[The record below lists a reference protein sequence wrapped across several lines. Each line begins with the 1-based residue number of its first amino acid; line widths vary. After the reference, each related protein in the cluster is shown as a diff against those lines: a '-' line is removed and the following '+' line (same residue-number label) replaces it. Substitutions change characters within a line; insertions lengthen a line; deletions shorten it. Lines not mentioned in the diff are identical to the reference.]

1 MIQFIN
7 NYRLKQSLLVH
18 SLLKQCVNALALSV
32 SFIAL
37 VAMSSL
43 SVAEEGEATTNVQ
56 YVDLKPA
63 FVANFGGPAPK
74 LKFVKADISVRAN
87 TTEAANLIEQHM
99 PLIRNEIVL
108 LLSAQAEADIS
119 SMEGQEKLRLEALA
133 RVKKV
138 LEEET
143 GSPTAEDL
151 LFTNFVLQR

>member
-1 MIQFIN
+1 MSI
-7 NYRLKQSLLVH
+7 SLTVF
-18 SLLKQCVNALALSV
+18 AL
-32 SFIAL
+32 
-37 VAMSSL
+37 MSSL
-43 SVAEEGEATTNVQ
+43 SFAEEGEEAVINVQ

-74 LKFVKADISVRAN
+74 LKFVKADISVRTN
-87 TTEAANLIEQHM
+87 TIEAANLVEQHM

-119 SMEGQEKLRLEALA
+119 SIEGQEKLRLEALT